1 MNVHRHAEKSLVALT
16 QRMPVPAS
24 VILARLREMPATSSS
39 VAIEVCRL
47 QYPVGDASSS
57 NGDSVIVI
65 ARDGMV
71 ITAML
76 RRSWQPFNPA
86 ALRVDEV
93 QSWKGAE

>member
-1 MNVHRHAEKSLVALT
+1 VALT

-24 VILARLREMPATSSS
+24 AVIARLRAMPDPSSS

-47 QYPVGDASSS
+47 QCAVGDPASS
-57 NGDSVIVI
+57 NGDSVVVI
-65 ARDGMV
+65 ARNGMV

-76 RRSWQPFNPA
+76 RRSWNQPFNAA

-93 QSWKGAE
+93 QTWEGAIR